1 MIRSSDAAAADAL
14 GNVFDRIKQRQ
25 EIGWKLGFEKIYA
38 QIMTIRVKISLNIDK
53 KKSPTHRV
61 YYDVSGIL
69 ELVTGIEPATCW
81 LQSKYYAYLC
91 PILR

>member
-38 QIMTIRVKISLNIDK
+38 QIMTIRVKISLNIGK
-53 KKSPTHRV
+53 KKSPMHRV
-61 YYDVSGIL
+61 YYDVSGIFS
-69 ELVTGIEPATCW
+69 W
-81 LQSKYYAYLC
+81 S
-91 PILR
+91 

>member
-1 MIRSSDAAAADAL
+1 MNLSLIHIYAAAADAL

-61 YYDVSGIL
+61 YYDVSGIFS
-69 ELVTGIEPATCW
+69 W
-81 LQSKYYAYLC
+81 S
-91 PILR
+91 